1 MKYSEIRKLAELGLI
16 TPEQADAVAAHFRLS
31 PREPRNYLLIAFS
44 ALGGLLVL
52 AGGVLLVSAN
62 WEAIPPLAKQI
73 SCAAL
78 MLAFWAAGL
87 RFLLGKNPRPFVG
100 EALCFVG
107 AGTWLANIAL
117 YGQIYQISSEPS
129 RAFGAWFLG
138 IFLLPWC
145 VRLRGVFAMSL
156 VAAAVWIAC
165 LLDEADVGEA
175 AFHYFVAFFTG
186 VSALG
191 VFLGGLGEKARER
204 VRGYGPIALWTA
216 FPALILLAQTFCY
229 DEMRASAGAAC
240 ALVPAGVLFVASLL
254 FTFRKKLGAAS
265 VVLATLVG
273 AFPFVPLALGFR
285 TCNSDFDT
293 AIHATMMLSL
303 FVCGAA
309 AMGLGAIVSRR
320 FFVNAGTLMIL
331 LAALALT
338 VEVVGSL
345 TSSGLALVLAGTL
358 LLAFGFFLERQRRRL
373 TRSIRKAA
381 TEKLES
387 PRA

>member
-52 AGGVLLVSAN
+52 AGVVLLVSAN
-62 WEAIPPLAKQI
+62 WEAIPPPAKQI

-87 RFLLGKNPRPFVG
+87 RFLFGKNPRPVVG

-165 LLDEADVGEA
+165 LLDEAHVGGA
-175 AFHYFVAFFTG
+175 AFHYFIAFFAG

-229 DEMRASAGAAC
+229 DEVKASAGAAW

-254 FTFRKKLGAAS
+254 FTFRKKLGAAG

-285 TCNSDFDT
+285 TCNSDFDA

-373 TRSIRKAA
+373 TRSIREAA
-381 TEKLES
+381 TELES

>member
-16 TPEQADAVAAHFRLS
+16 TSEQADAVAAHFRLS

-44 ALGGLLVL
+44 ALGGMLVL
-52 AGGVLLVSAN
+52 AGVVLLVSAN

-87 RFLLGKNPRPFVG
+87 CFLLGKNPRPFVG

-165 LLDEADVGEA
+165 LLDEADVGGA
-175 AFHYFVAFFTG
+175 AFHYFVAFFSG

-216 FPALILLAQTFCY
+216 FPALILLAQVFCY
-229 DEMRASAGAAC
+229 DEAKASAGAAW

-254 FTFRKKLGAAS
+254 FTFRKKLGAAG

-285 TCNSDFDT
+285 TCNSDFDA

-320 FFVNAGTLMIL
+320 FFVNA
-331 LAALALT
+331 
-338 VEVVGSL
+338 
-345 TSSGLALVLAGTL
+345 
-358 LLAFGFFLERQRRRL
+358 
-373 TRSIRKAA
+373 
-381 TEKLES
+381 
-387 PRA
+387 